1 MFYRKSVVK
10 EETIVVGTDNG
21 NVNIHLFINPDEPTM
36 DLIITGKN
44 IPVEN
49 APSWHL
55 YMNGYSLYFEVREIV
70 TELIYNCDDIDDFIN
85 CLDEVLLDSY
95 CEYLIESSFD
105 DYEDLHGQ
113 EDIIECEECEK
124 KDSCEE
130 YLKHKN

>member
-1 MFYRKSVVK
+1 MFYRKSVIK
-10 EETIVVGTDNG
+10 EETIIVGTDSG
-21 NVNIHLFINPDEPTM
+21 DVDIHLFINSDEPTM
-36 DLIITGKN
+36 DLIITGEN

-55 YMNGYSLYFEVREIV
+55 YMNGYSLYFEIREIV
-70 TELIYNCDDIDDFIN
+70 TELIYNCDDINDFIN

-105 DYEDLHGQ
+105 DYEELT
-113 EDIIECEECEK
+113 ECEKCEK

-130 YLKHKN
+130 YLMHKN